1 MNNIYE
7 TLHTYF
13 LIVLLEDG
21 WNYNG
26 AEPILDSLLSN
37 VDIYSVTKEMV
48 LAVSADYK
56 DR

>member
-1 MNNIYE
+1 MNTYE

-13 LIVLLEDG
+13 LIILLEDG
-21 WNYNG
+21 WDYNG
-26 AEPILDSLLSN
+26 AEPILRSLLSN